1 MPLLSEQDRK
11 DMQLR
16 FEANLVNPVKLLVFT
31 QEHECQFCRD
41 VRELA
46 ESIAARSPKI
56 SIEIYDLLK
65 NEKEADEHGVD
76 KIPAIVLVGE
86 KDYGVRYFGLP
97 AGYEFTAFIED
108 IIDVSTGTTAL
119 SEDVKNKL
127 KKVNKKVHIQVFVSP
142 TCPYCP
148 RAVRTAH
155 MFAIENEHI
164 TADMVEI
171 SEFPYLT
178 QRYSVMSVPRIVINE
193 DTAFVGAHPEGYFIE
208 QVFAAI
214 SSYNP
219 MYS

>member
-1 MPLLSEQDRK
+1 MLLSEQDKK
-11 DMQLR
+11 DLQTR
-16 FEANLVNPVKLLVFT
+16 FEKDLQHPVRLLVFT
-31 QEHECQFCRD
+31 QEHECQFCRE

-46 ESIAARSPKI
+46 EAITSLSTKI
-56 SIEIYDLLK
+56 SIQTYDLVK
-65 NEKEADEHGVD
+65 DEQKAEEHGVK
-76 KIPAIVLVGE
+76 KIPAIILLGE
-86 KDYGVRYFGLP
+86 RDYSVRYFGLP

-108 IIDVSTGTTAL
+108 IIDVSHDTTSF
-119 SEDVKNKL
+119 SEEVKNKL
-127 KKVNKKVHIQVFVSP
+127 KQVNKKVHIQVFASP

-171 SEFPYLT
+171 TEFPHLT
-178 QRYSVMSVPRIVINE
+178 QRYAVMSVPKIVINE
-193 DTAFVGAHPEGYFIE
+193 DTSFVGAYPEEYFLE
-208 QVFAAI
+208 QILAAI